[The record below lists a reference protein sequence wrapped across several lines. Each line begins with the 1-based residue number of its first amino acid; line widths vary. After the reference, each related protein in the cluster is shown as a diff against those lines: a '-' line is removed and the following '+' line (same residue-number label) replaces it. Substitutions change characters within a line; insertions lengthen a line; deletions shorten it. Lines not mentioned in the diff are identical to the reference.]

1 VERNN
6 IENNNNNLVEVIN
19 LKKYFS
25 VGKKKLKAVD
35 DVSLSIKRGETL
47 GLVGESGCGK
57 STLGRTIVRIY
68 EPDGGKI
75 FYDGKDITRIK
86 TRKEHLDFCKKAQII
101 FQDPYASLDPYM
113 TVGQIISEGF
123 EIHNMYKENG
133 ARKEKVHELL
143 RLVGLNDE
151 HSNRF
156 PHEFSGGQRQ
166 RISIARALAINPEF
180 IVCDEPISALDV
192 SIQSQIINL
201 MNELKEKMRLAY
213 LFISHDL
220 NAVRYVSDRIAVMY
234 LGSLMEVAE
243 SDTLYNQPRHPYTQA
258 LMSAVPVPDPKK
270 EREKERILLEG
281 DVPSPIDVPPG
292 CPFSTRCPYAEAICL
307 KEKPE
312 LRDLGDGHHI
322 ACHMAG

>member
-1 VERNN
+1 MENK
-6 IENNNNNLVEVIN
+6 NNNNNLVEVIN
-19 LKKYFS
+19 LKKHFP

-35 DVSLSIKRGETL
+35 GVSLSIKRGETL

-57 STLGRTIVRIY
+57 STLGRTLVRIY
-68 EPDGGKI
+68 EPTEGKI
-75 FYDGKDITRIK
+75 LYDGKDITTIK
-86 TRKEHLDFCKKAQII
+86 TKKEHLDFCKKAQII

-123 EIHNMYKENG
+123 EVHGMYKESG
-133 ARKEKVHELL
+133 ARREKVHELL

-166 RISIARALAINPEF
+166 RISIARALAIKPEF

-192 SIQSQIINL
+192 SIQSQVINL
-201 MNELKEKMRLAY
+201 MNELKEKMNLSY

-220 NAVRYVSDRIAVMY
+220 NAVRYISDRIAVMY

-243 SDTLYNQPRHPYTQA
+243 SDELYNHPRHPYTIA

-270 EREKERILLEG
+270 EREKQKIILEG

-292 CPFSTRCPYAEAICL
+292 CPFSARCPYAEDVCL
-307 KEKPE
+307 RSKPE
-312 LRDLGDGHHI
+312 MRDLGEGHFI
-322 ACHMAG
+322 ACHRVN